1 MYQANNMQQLR
12 FIHNIPDVYYIY
24 LSYSAEH
31 FFWYKPDLFYRLHF
45 MIKYVTLTTLCVFL
59 FLWFIISIKCVY

>member
-24 LSYSAEH
+24 LSYSAEQ
-31 FFWYKPDLFYRLHF
+31 FFLVQTWS
-45 MIKYVTLTTLCVFL
+45 FL
-59 FLWFIISIKCVY
+59 